1 MVIGIETDRSATY
14 DFLLAIHSS
23 HEPLSYHFPY
33 KRRFSIPV
41 KLSPPLRVPLTALC
55 QKVEKFDDLLICLFL
70 VISRYFKV
78 CVDYARRSFYR
89 AA

>member
-14 DFLLAIHSS
+14 DFLLVIHSS

-41 KLSPPLRVPLTALC
+41 KLSPPAEGSPNGAMPESR
-55 QKVEKFDDLLICLFL
+55 KVWRPFDLF
-70 VISRYFKV
+70 VSGYI
-78 CVDYARRSFYR
+78 
-89 AA
+89 